1 MAVALAALAILIA
14 VALAALAILIAGSA
28 AIVPQLARAQP
39 LTPESAPFAVEPQ
52 APAALRR
59 WQRTVQPPVTPVALD
74 VAPTAAAAAPARVA
88 VRARRGVDWSE
99 EESAPRITSAA
110 PVAAEP
116 SPVTEVL
123 AAAPVPSTAPS
134 VTAASAPP
142 PPAPV
147 ASAPAVAAAVAPAP
161 TAPPPLAAAAP
172 ALALLS
178 PRETGLLEAMNV
190 ARRAAGLEP
199 LQIKAALT
207 EVARARSRDM
217 TEHSYF
223 AHFHPDGISAYELL
237 SAAGL
242 TFSAGGENLA
252 KVGGE
257 VEHSVR
263 SAIDAL
269 LRSPTHRDNILNPRY
284 RFVGVGSVTSDAGV
298 TILTSIFTD
307 R

>member
-1 MAVALAALAILIA
+1 MA

-123 AAAPVPSTAPS
+123 A
-134 VTAASAPP
+134 
-142 PPAPV
+142 
-147 ASAPAVAAAVAPAP
+147 VAP
-161 TAPPPLAAAAP
+161 T
-172 ALALLS
+172 
-178 PRETGLLEAMNV
+178 
-190 ARRAAGLEP
+190 
-199 LQIKAALT
+199 
-207 EVARARSRDM
+207 
-217 TEHSYF
+217 
-223 AHFHPDGISAYELL
+223 
-237 SAAGL
+237 
-242 TFSAGGENLA
+242 
-252 KVGGE
+252 
-257 VEHSVR
+257 
-263 SAIDAL
+263 
-269 LRSPTHRDNILNPRY
+269 
-284 RFVGVGSVTSDAGV
+284 
-298 TILTSIFTD
+298 
-307 R
+307 